1 MKHFLKF
8 VLVISFIFVA
18 GKISLANNTLKGM
31 QLGNDDAPIT
41 VIEYRSLTC
50 SHCAEFSKDTFPEL
64 KEKYIDTGKI
74 KFELRP
80 FALNAIDLNAF
91 KLLHCS
97 NESDFLSLEKLL
109 FEDQEKWIISSPND
123 QVLENS
129 TEALGKY
136 GLLFGITKDQYNSC
150 LEDEDITDFIISMR
164 MEGAQKYNITSTPSF
179 VINDEVYGG
188 YRNFKDFEK
197 ILKKSIN

>member
-1 MKHFLKF
+1 M
-8 VLVISFIFVA
+8 SF
-18 GKISLANNTLKGM
+18 ANNTLKGIR
-31 QLGNDDAPIT
+31 LGSDDAPIT

-50 SHCAEFSKDTFPEL
+50 SHCAEFSKVTFPEL

-74 KFELRP
+74 KLELRP

-97 NESDFLSLEKLL
+97 NEDDFLSLEKLL
-109 FEDQEKWIISSPND
+109 FEDQQKWIISSPND

-164 MEGAQKYNITSTPSF
+164 MEGSQKYNIT
-179 VINDEVYGG
+179 
-188 YRNFKDFEK
+188 
-197 ILKKSIN
+197 

>member
-8 VLVISFIFVA
+8 VLVISLIFLG
-18 GKISLANNTLKGM
+18 GKLSLANNTLKGM
-31 QLGNDDAPIT
+31 KLGNDDAPIT

-50 SHCAEFSKDTFPEL
+50 SHCAEFSKVTFPEL

-74 KFELRP
+74 RFELRP

-97 NESDFLSLEKLL
+97 NEDDFLSLEKLL
-109 FEDQEKWIISSPND
+109 FEDQEKWIISSPSD
-123 QVLENS
+123 LVLENS

-136 GLLFGITKDQYNSC
+136 GLLFGITKDQYNPC
-150 LEDEDITDFIISMR
+150 LYDDVITEYIIAMR
-164 MEGAQKYNITSTPSF
+164 IE
-179 VINDEVYGG
+179 
-188 YRNFKDFEK
+188 
-197 ILKKSIN
+197 

>member
-1 MKHFLKF
+1 MKHFFKF
-8 VLVISFIFVA
+8 FTVTFFILLGVQL
-18 GKISLANNTLKGM
+18 SHANNTLKGM
-31 QLGNDDAPIT
+31 LYGSNDAPIT

-50 SHCAEFSKDTFPEL
+50 SHCAEFSKVTFPEL

-97 NESDFLSLEKLL
+97 NEDDFLSLEKIL
-109 FEDQEKWIISSPND
+109 FENQEKWIISSPND

-129 TEALGKY
+129 TAALGKY
-136 GLLFGITKDQYNSC
+136 GLLFGITEEKFNSC
-150 LEDEDITDFIISMR
+150 LEDESITDFIISMR
-164 MEGAQKYNITSTPSF
+164 MEGSQKYNISSTPSF

-188 YRNFKDFEK
+188 YRNFEDFEK
-197 ILKKSIN
+197 ILKKIN

>member
-1 MKHFLKF
+1 MKHFFKF
-8 VLVISFIFVA
+8 FIFTFFIFLGVQL
-18 GKISLANNTLKGM
+18 SHANNTLKGM
-31 QLGNDDAPIT
+31 LYGSNDAPIT

-50 SHCAEFSKDTFPEL
+50 SHCAEFSKVTFPEL

-97 NESDFLSLEKLL
+97 NEDDFLSLEKIL
-109 FEDQEKWIISSPND
+109 FENQEKWIISSPND

-129 TEALGKY
+129 TAALGKY
-136 GLLFGITKDQYNSC
+136 GLLFGITEEKFNSC
-150 LEDEDITDFIISMR
+150 LEDESITDFIISMR
-164 MEGAQKYNITSTPSF
+164 MEGSQKYNISSTPSF

-188 YRNFKDFEK
+188 YRNFEDFEK
-197 ILKKSIN
+197 ILKKIN

>member
-1 MKHFLKF
+1 MKYFLKF
-8 VLVISFIFVA
+8 ILVFSLIFIWSKVSF
-18 GKISLANNTLKGM
+18 ANNTLKGI
-31 QLGNDDAPIT
+31 QLGSDDAPIT

-50 SHCAEFSKDTFPEL
+50 SHCAEFNKITFPEL
-64 KEKYIDTGKI
+64 KEKYKDTGKI
-74 KFELRP
+74 KLELRP

-97 NESDFLSLEKLL
+97 NEDDFFSLEKLL

-164 MEGAQKYNITSTPSF
+164 MEGSQKYNITSTPSF

-197 ILKKSIN
+197 ILQKSMN

>member
-1 MKHFLKF
+1 M
-8 VLVISFIFVA
+8 
-18 GKISLANNTLKGM
+18 SLANNTLKGM

-50 SHCAEFSKDTFPEL
+50 SHCAEFSKVTFPEL

-97 NESDFLSLEKLL
+97 NENDFLSLEKLL
-109 FEDQEKWIISSPND
+109 FEDQQKWIISSPND

-188 YRNFKDFEK
+188 YRNFEDFEK

>member
-8 VLVISFIFVA
+8 VLVISLIFLG
-18 GKISLANNTLKGM
+18 GKLSLANNTLKGM
-31 QLGNDDAPIT
+31 KLGNDDAPIT

-50 SHCAEFSKDTFPEL
+50 SHCAEFSKVTFPEL

-74 KFELRP
+74 RFELRP

-97 NESDFLSLEKLL
+97 NEDDFLSLEKLL
-109 FEDQEKWIISSPND
+109 FEDQEKWIISSPSD
-123 QVLENS
+123 LVLENS

-150 LEDEDITDFIISMR
+150 LEDEEITDFIISMR
-164 MEGAQKYNITSTPSF
+164 MEGSQKYNICSTPSF
-179 VINDEVYGG
+179 VFNDVVYGG
-188 YRNFKDFEK
+188 YSKFKDFEK
-197 ILKKSIN
+197 ILKKSMN

>member
-1 MKHFLKF
+1 MKHFFKF
-8 VLVISFIFVA
+8 FTVTFFIFLGVQL
-18 GKISLANNTLKGM
+18 SHANNTLKGM
-31 QLGNDDAPIT
+31 LYGSNDAPIT

-50 SHCAEFSKDTFPEL
+50 SHCAEFSKVTFPEL

-97 NESDFLSLEKLL
+97 NEDDFLSLEKIL
-109 FEDQEKWIISSPND
+109 FENQEKWIISSPND
-123 QVLENS
+123 QVLENT

-150 LEDEDITDFIISMR
+150 LEDENITDFIISMR
-164 MEGAQKYNITSTPSF
+164 MEGAQKYNISSTPSF

-197 ILKKSIN
+197 IIKKAIN